1 MTTQDEQ
8 ALNSSDINK
17 MIEAIDENIKLLS
30 EKESLLRQ
38 NADLTAK
45 QRSLMIERKKVLQQA
60 LQDNNVTDKNTDKK
74 SSDKKSEK
82 KRFNFF

>member
-60 LQDNNVTDKNTDKK
+60 LQDNNVADKNTDKK
-74 SSDKKSEK
+74 SSDKKPEK

>member
-38 NADLTAK
+38 NADLVAK
-45 QRSLMIERKKVLQQA
+45 QRSLMVERKEVLQQA
-60 LQDNNVTDKNTDKK
+60 LQDNNVANKNTDKK
-74 SSDKKSEK
+74 PEK

>member
-74 SSDKKSEK
+74 SSDKKPEK

>member
-8 ALNSSDINK
+8 VLNSSDINK

-60 LQDNNVTDKNTDKK
+60 LQDNNIADKNTDKK
-74 SSDKKSEK
+74 SSDKKPEK
-82 KRFNFF
+82 KHFGFF

>member
-17 MIEAIDENIKLLS
+17 MIEAIDENIRLLS

-45 QRSLMIERKKVLQQA
+45 QRSLMIERKEILQQA
-60 LQDNNVTDKNTDKK
+60 LQDNNDTDKNTDKK
-74 SSDKKSEK
+74 SSDKKPGK
-82 KRFNFF
+82 KHFGFF